1 MDTVKRLKSKKKERI
16 NKVFKA
22 LGSLSSLVFVVI
34 TLFNIGS
41 IVSTLLIYK
50 NADNVQVY
58 YNLLVK
64 REGYFIIGLIVNI
77 ISLVCICL
85 SIVKLEIDRSSLLNR
100 FSSFFPCV
108 SLLFFFNNLN
118 YSSKQYINIFLLFIG
133 VIFLILYLTLYQK
146 YPKRQVYSFFP

>member
-77 ISLVCICL
+77 ISLV
-85 SIVKLEIDRSSLLNR
+85 SIKDY
-100 FSSFFPCV
+100 
-108 SLLFFFNNLN
+108 NN
-118 YSSKQYINIFLLFIG
+118 
-133 VIFLILYLTLYQK
+133 
-146 YPKRQVYSFFP
+146 YP